1 MVIYYEPIHFVAQQ
15 YFVLLL
21 LCSVS
26 NTVLVAAILKVN
38 ILVRECNKNIL
49 DKVFCSLIFDKLYLT
64 LLSNVH
70 LFWITLSISEASV
83 DWGKYRKKITKVS
96 GNLNKDLFQSQDLSS
111 TLENR
116 FVSSCKHFISTLEDG
131 IFRQREIRGAAFGR
145 RKRFEL
151 WILTERPHK

>member
-1 MVIYYEPIHFVAQQ
+1 MVIYSEPIHFVAQQ

-26 NTVLVAAILKVN
+26 NTVLVAAILKGN
-38 ILVRECNKNIL
+38 ILVRECNRNIL

-83 DWGKYRKKITKVS
+83 DWGKYRKKK
-96 GNLNKDLFQSQDLSS
+96 LLKFL
-111 TLENR
+111 
-116 FVSSCKHFISTLEDG
+116 
-131 IFRQREIRGAAFGR
+131 A
-145 RKRFEL
+145 
-151 WILTERPHK
+151 ILTKICFKARIFHQHWKTDLCPHVSISFLLWKMEYLGRER